1 MKRNLL
7 YIAVTLCVCLIYVF
21 FIQSNFTSVSR
32 ERGKAESTLQNR
44 FHETVLVRY
53 FTKSEEAMIKMMLDY
68 YAREG
73 LTLEQIK
80 TNAEIGTQSE
90 DAVTKMM
97 TDYYVREGLPVKQIQ
112 TNAEIGSYTLYFY
125 KNNYVTRCM
134 FIHGKSYRD
143 PFYIANYIGH
153 IRIWAD
159 KEVPTKWTGQ
169 VTCAN
174 PAYFDGT
181 GEVSYT
187 LMDERVPDWFEQHTD
202 EPWVSY
208 FMNILE
214 KQQQVR

>member
-32 ERGKAESTLQNR
+32 ERGKAESTLQDR

-53 FTKSEEAMIKMMLDY
+53 FTKSEEAMIQMMLDY
-68 YAREG
+68 YA
-73 LTLEQIK
+73 
-80 TNAEIGTQSE
+80 
-90 DAVTKMM
+90 
-97 TDYYVREGLPVKQIQ
+97 REGLPVKQIQ

-153 IRIWAD
+153 IRIWTD